1 MTLQEERRVRRVE
14 PDLNAEQEVDFGRYG
29 RTVARRW
36 WLPLAG
42 LVAGA
47 IIGYLLSLGGGT
59 VYRAQALVYLGQP
72 IGPAGNAAQALNSNP
87 ATARE
92 IVTSE
97 SVLRQVARD
106 VGLRVGDLRRN
117 TGATPVAGNDRRA
130 GATGLLQITVKGKR
144 PARVRAAANLLAT
157 ILVRQVSGYSAAKLK
172 NLQAQ
177 LAGDRVVLESLNESL
192 AAERL
197 SLDSKLLL
205 QLRLA
210 QIQQDIASVSQLMAF
225 TRNVEAPR
233 VAARAAAQETTARS
247 QRNSIVVGALIG
259 LILGTVAA
267 LAWEP
272 FAERRRAQA

>member
-14 PDLNAEQEVDFGRYG
+14 PDLDAEQEVDFGRYG

-42 LVAGA
+42 LLAGA

-177 LAGDRVVLESLNESL
+177 LAGDRVVLDSLNESL

-197 SLDSKLLL
+197 SLETKLLL

-259 LILGTVAA
+259 LILGTIAA

>member
-14 PDLNAEQEVDFGRYG
+14 SDLDAEQEVDFGRYG

-247 QRNSIVVGALIG
+247 QRNSIVVAALIG

>member
-14 PDLNAEQEVDFGRYG
+14 PDLDAEQEVDFGRYG

-42 LVAGA
+42 LLAGA

>member
-14 PDLNAEQEVDFGRYG
+14 SDLDAEQEVDFGRYG

-42 LVAGA
+42 LLAGA